1 MISKSTI
8 QGDIMTMK
16 KGVLKNTVRTF
27 SNRFAQVYCFG
38 KHYIHGAK
46 LNMSAEEARLHLEA
60 FSPNPKTSCYKQDTP
75 VRAGEKYDCA
85 VIIPTYNCARYIVS
99 CVESVLKANTKYNIR
114 IIIINDG
121 STDET
126 RNLLKRY
133 EGRNDCIVIHQ
144 DNKGFSG
151 ARNTGLDIANGKYI
165 MFVDAD
171 DQLCGHAIDALLDD
185 AFAHDADVVGSNY
198 MTVTPEGTKIQ
209 EFRKHIR
216 QKIDPTGGALS
227 GMPWSKVYKSELFE
241 HLRFPER
248 YWYEDSINAQI
259 VWPLSKT
266 VYTIPDITYAYTQN
280 PLGISQTSIHSPK
293 AIDSLYITEALFHD
307 KPYFGLKLDA
317 KAFSY
322 FLRMVRLTYKRT
334 CRCNTEIAKSI
345 FCVQCELYQKFR
357 DVKPDSDAYRDI
369 EAALQTRNFR
379 KYLKAVA
386 F

>member
-1 MISKSTI
+1 ML
-8 QGDIMTMK
+8 Q
-16 KGVLKNTVRTF
+16 
-27 SNRFAQVYCFG
+27 
-38 KHYIHGAK
+38 
-46 LNMSAEEARLHLEA
+46 
-60 FSPNPKTSCYKQDTP
+60 
-75 VRAGEKYDCA
+75 
-85 VIIPTYNCARYIVS
+85 
-99 CVESVLKANTKYNIR
+99 
-114 IIIINDG
+114 
-121 STDET
+121 
-126 RNLLKRY
+126 RY
-133 EGRNDCIVIHQ
+133 ESREDCIVIHQ

-185 AFAHDADVVGSNY
+185 AFAHDVDVVASNY
-198 MTVTPEGTKIQ
+198 MTVTPEGKKIQ
-209 EFRKHIR
+209 EVRKYSK
-216 QKIDPTGGALS
+216 QKVDPMGTLS
-227 GMPWSKVYKSELFE
+227 GLCCGRIVHSKLFE

-248 YWYEDSINAQI
+248 YWYEDSIYAQI

-307 KPYFGLKLDA
+307 KKYFGLELDA
-317 KAFSY
+317 KSFSY

-334 CRCNTEIAKSI
+334 CRCNTKIAKSI